1 MANTKNTGTCVEK
14 AMVRSDLFVYFVCHK
29 VPGGYLA
36 SEPSKLTS
44 RANIRS
50 LTR

>member
-1 MANTKNTGTCVEK
+1 MVDTKNTGKCRQK
-14 AMVRSDLFVYFVCHK
+14 ATTRSDFCDK

-36 SEPSKLTS
+36 SESSKLTS